1 MCVHQVYAFKDVER
15 LGRSADLIQLVV
27 LDHKSPMM
35 SAGLHAGQGEAM
47 LQHHAMDELA
57 NADVLKLLSPTNRHG
72 SLISLKKFCSKHGID
87 CDEEDG
93 GQRKKVKTQH
103 TEARQPEAPNA
114 SGGSSDCEGSD
125 NDGASGKSDGSSSD
139 SSDESQAMWTQ
150 TNGTT
155 MLCEG
160 LEV

>member
-57 NADVLKLLSPTNRHG
+57 KADVLKLLSPANRHG
-72 SLISLKKFCSKHGID
+72 SLISLKKFCSKHGIE
-87 CDEEDG
+87 DEEEDAPV
-93 GQRKKVKTQH
+93 RKKSKG
-103 TEARQPEAPNA
+103 EARRPEPEPGAADA
-114 SGGSSDCEGSD
+114 SDSGDDSDDFCAASN
-125 NDGASGKSDGSSSD
+125 NDDSSSD
-139 SSDESQAMWTQ
+139 SSGESQAMWAQ
-150 TNGTT
+150 NI
-155 MLCEG
+155 
-160 LEV
+160 